1 MEKNIQFAPNVMLI
15 DASYLGRVVR
25 DMHRHYTTV
34 VGRDLPKADLALLL
48 ECLALDGGMQFGEN
62 EIQVLLFHDSAERQ
76 ISTCIPSDYEKELHG
91 KAFESRL
98 GEFSLYA
105 FQPADMAS
113 CETLFTEALSLA
125 LNAKETVRL
134 LIVPDE
140 TGYGKEVLSLLD
152 AEKVHKDISV
162 FGMNPPSGQGGYAFD
177 LLGFSVLQALGIH
190 ADELR

>member
-76 ISTCIPSDYEKELHG
+76 IST
-91 KAFESRL
+91 
-98 GEFSLYA
+98 
-105 FQPADMAS
+105 
-113 CETLFTEALSLA
+113 
-125 LNAKETVRL
+125 
-134 LIVPDE
+134 
-140 TGYGKEVLSLLD
+140 
-152 AEKVHKDISV
+152 
-162 FGMNPPSGQGGYAFD
+162 
-177 LLGFSVLQALGIH
+177 
-190 ADELR
+190 